1 MNGSVSAPQLCH
13 NEGTPRGDVAPE
25 ATERFVF
32 FAKHAKRLL
41 KLAQECGD
49 PKLRERLVAMAEDWI
64 EDATE
69 NRAQAEQ
76 GGYSAA
82 LASVSRCETERP
94 RP

>member
-1 MNGSVSAPQLCH
+1 MLTIAALSILEPAAAVGSCVRQGVKMKNL
-13 NEGTPRGDVAPE
+13 
-25 ATERFVF
+25 F

-69 NRAQAEQ
+69 NRAQPE
-76 GGYSAA
+76 
-82 LASVSRCETERP
+82 
-94 RP
+94 